1 MGGMTGELPD
11 SDGERVE
18 RELLRNDDPLLFM
31 DDTDGRLCQAG
42 GGLSGSPDNCLC
54 RLLGG
59 LTGDVGSRVL
69 FDRFGDFGDNERESE
84 SSYGFS
90 RSSVGDGD

>member
-1 MGGMTGELPD
+1 MTGELLD

-18 RELLRNDDPLLFM
+18 RELLRKDDPLLFIE
-31 DDTDGRLCQAG
+31 DTDGRLCQAG
-42 GGLSGSPDNCLC
+42 GGLSGSPDNCLW

-59 LTGDVGSRVL
+59 LTGEVGKRVL
-69 FDRFGDFGDNERESE
+69 FDLFGDFGDKERERE

-90 RSSVGDGD
+90 RSLVGEGD